1 MEILEGTYGI
11 GDEMM
16 ENELDVTRVENGL
29 GDETSDENDGLVRM
43 DDDTEQMEVLVD
55 GNGTNEVRD
64 EQRDRNDETKDNDQ
78 NDNKNGSG
86 EDTRDKQNRNGDRKN
101 DNRDEQ
107 NDNRIGEGDMEHDNG
122 ENREQRRGD
131 EQENGDEDYLEW
143 RDVDNIEEDAVKQFV
158 EKGCGC
164 RWKCSRKFTCIHFVR
179 VRNYCTELTRT
190 ELDLVLM
197 GQIMAFL
204 SEKENC
210 KFFHLGEKVKAK
222 ELEIN

>member
-16 ENELDVTRVENGL
+16 ENELDVTKAENGL
-29 GDETSDENDGLVRM
+29 GDETRDENDGLVRM

-64 EQRDRNDETKDNDQ
+64 ELRDRSDETNDNDR

-86 EDTRDKQNRNGDRKN
+86 EDTREEQDNRNGDREN

-107 NDNRIGEGDMEHDNG
+107 NDDRIGGGDMEHDNR
-122 ENREQRRGD
+122 ENREQRR
-131 EQENGDEDYLEW
+131 GDEDYLEW
-143 RDVDNIEEDAVKQFV
+143 RDVDNIEDAVKQFV

-164 RWKCSRKFTCIHFVR
+164 RWSV
-179 VRNYCTELTRT
+179 
-190 ELDLVLM
+190 
-197 GQIMAFL
+197 A
-204 SEKENC
+204 ENS
-210 KFFHLGEKVKAK
+210 HVYAS
-222 ELEIN
+222 